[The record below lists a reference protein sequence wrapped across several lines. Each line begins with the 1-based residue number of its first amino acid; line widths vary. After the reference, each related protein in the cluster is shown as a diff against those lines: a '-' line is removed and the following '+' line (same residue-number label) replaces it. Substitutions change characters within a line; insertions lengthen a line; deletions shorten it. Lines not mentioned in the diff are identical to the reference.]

1 MVIEGRLVYPQIHG
15 AALMMHHIINN
26 MMIFGGGAFGK

>member
-1 MVIEGRLVYPQIHG
+1 MAKLFIIEGRLAYPQIHG
-15 AALMMHHIINN
+15 AALTNN